1 MIDFEQ
7 LKQKIE
13 QYVRTGMTEAKRSEL
28 LSEAQKIGISA
39 GQFVMLVKHA
49 ELELKFSTGI
59 SNTEYPT
66 EIGSGFLTA
75 QPAEGSGFITENEN
89 SGSGFLTENDSS
101 ASGFIS
107 GANFDSGNFNQQFT
121 EIKKLESSGA
131 MSDIYSAVHL
141 GRRKVIIKRI
151 KEKYRNDKNYIDLF
165 YKEFDTGYALD
176 CPNIVHFYG
185 KGEDENG
192 PYYYMEYV
200 DGRTLKDFIADKEN
214 IKPQK
219 ITPIVMQILEGLQ
232 YMHKHQVFH
241 RDLKPENIM
250 ITFKGDNVKIIDFG
264 LAADDTVVDTLKNAG
279 TPKYAAPE
287 LQKNAV
293 QADQRS
299 DIFSLGMIIMEI
311 FAGSPDRRKLP
322 LITNSVFREI
332 ADKATMSLPQ
342 DRYQN
347 CQEIINLLM
356 VQPYTPVSSPIP
368 KWLEDKIKEYAAD
381 GVITRNE
388 RIVLDKEIAKTGA
401 DKDIVEAM
409 INDEIEKAIQRKRNE
424 EARRRQ
430 MLSQNSTQ
438 IVEEKSSMKKLF
450 RILLWII
457 VFLILGL
464 GFIKWYKIGFKFPNF
479 SSATES
485 LLQEEFTRGDKAY
498 VKLETELLEQVGGK
512 VVMKCS
518 KNQEVEV
525 VEVLYQYIE
534 VKTLGKRGYID
545 KRYLSHR
552 KN

>member
-287 LQKNAV
+287 LQKNAA

>member
-1 MIDFEQ
+1 
-7 LKQKIE
+7 
-13 QYVRTGMTEAKRSEL
+13 
-28 LSEAQKIGISA
+28 
-39 GQFVMLVKHA
+39 
-49 ELELKFSTGI
+49 
-59 SNTEYPT
+59 
-66 EIGSGFLTA
+66 
-75 QPAEGSGFITENEN
+75 
-89 SGSGFLTENDSS
+89 
-101 ASGFIS
+101 
-107 GANFDSGNFNQQFT
+107 
-121 EIKKLESSGA
+121 
-131 MSDIYSAVHL
+131 
-141 GRRKVIIKRI
+141 
-151 KEKYRNDKNYIDLF
+151 
-165 YKEFDTGYALD
+165 
-176 CPNIVHFYG
+176 
-185 KGEDENG
+185 
-192 PYYYMEYV
+192 
-200 DGRTLKDFIADKEN
+200 
-214 IKPQK
+214 
-219 ITPIVMQILEGLQ
+219 
-232 YMHKHQVFH
+232 
-241 RDLKPENIM
+241 
-250 ITFKGDNVKIIDFG
+250 
-264 LAADDTVVDTLKNAG
+264 
-279 TPKYAAPE
+279 
-287 LQKNAV
+287 
-293 QADQRS
+293 
-299 DIFSLGMIIMEI
+299 MIIMEI

-347 CQEIINLLM
+347 CQEIINVLM
-356 VQPYTPVSSPIP
+356 VQPYKPVSSPIP

-430 MLSQNSTQ
+430 MLLQNSTQ

-450 RILLWII
+450 KILLWVI

-464 GFIKWYKIGFKFPNF
+464 GLIKWYKIGFKFPNF

-485 LLQEEFTRGDKAY
+485 LLQEEFSRGDKAY

-512 VVMKCS
+512 IVMKCS

>member
-28 LSEAQKIGISA
+28 LAEAQKIGISA

-89 SGSGFLTENDSS
+89 SGSGFLTESDSS

-107 GANFDSGNFNQQFT
+107 GANFDGGNFNQQFT

-287 LQKNAV
+287 LLKNAA

-347 CQEIINLLM
+347 CQEIINVLM
-356 VQPYTPVSSPIP
+356 VQPYKPVSSPIP

-430 MLSQNSTQ
+430 MLLQNSTQ

-450 RILLWII
+450 KILLWVI

-464 GFIKWYKIGFKFPNF
+464 GLIKWYKIGFKFPNF

-485 LLQEEFTRGDKAY
+485 LLQEEFSRGDKAY

-512 VVMKCS
+512 IVMKCS

>member
-89 SGSGFLTENDSS
+89 SGSGFLTENDTS

-287 LQKNAV
+287 LQKNAS

>member
-89 SGSGFLTENDSS
+89 SGSGFLTENDTS